1 MVESTETDIA
11 KTLDTKLRANFDITE
26 LHIKD
31 VSGGC
36 GQSFQVIV
44 ICESFKEIKL
54 LERQKKV
61 NEVLSEEIAKI
72 HAMELKTWTPEQWE
86 NKKSQFDV

>member
-1 MVESTETDIA
+1 MVESNDMATA
-11 KTLDTKLRANFDITE
+11 LDTKIRANFDVAE
-26 LHIKD
+26 LVIKD

-36 GQSFQVIV
+36 GQSFQVIL
-44 ICESFKEIKL
+44 ICESFKELKL

-61 NEVLSEEIAKI
+61 NEVLSEEISKI

-86 NKKSQFDV
+86 TKKSQYV

>member
-44 ICESFKEIKL
+44 ICESFKELKL

-61 NEVLSEEIAKI
+61 NEVLS
-72 HAMELKTWTPEQWE
+72 
-86 NKKSQFDV
+86 